1 MHSQEEAETMEIELL
16 VNLFFQNL
24 GGWLESLMQAF
35 TFLGNE
41 LFFLLIMPAL
51 YWSIDPATGF
61 RAGMM
66 LIISGGLNSSLKM
79 LFHSPRPY
87 WIDPQ
92 VKAMASETSFG
103 LPSGHSQNSAAIW
116 GMIAAS
122 LRKKWAWS
130 VALVVIFLVGISR
143 LYLGVHF
150 LRDVLSGWLIGGLI
164 VILYLVLEAPVSR
177 WLSTRPFG
185 IQLMFSFLFSLV
197 LIGIGLLSQTSR
209 NSFSLPQ
216 EWVQNAV
223 AAGAEAPNPYNLE
236 GVITIAGVAFGFTS
250 GYAWWRHKYGV
261 GLLNATPIKRLARYG
276 LGLLGIVALYFGLNL
291 VFPQEP
297 ALMDGIFRFIRY
309 SLIGVWVTAI
319 APWIF
324 KKLHLE

>member
-1 MHSQEEAETMEIELL
+1 MEIELL

-122 LRKKWAWS
+122 FRKKWAWS

-177 WLSTRPFG
+177 WLSTRPCW
-185 IQLMFSFLFSLV
+185 MHTRASWASKSAAARKRTSLV
-197 LIGIGLLSQTSR
+197 ATTGQSASAARRTAAARCSSSPGRPVRTS
-209 NSFSLPQ
+209 S
-216 EWVQNAV
+216 
-223 AAGAEAPNPYNLE
+223 
-236 GVITIAGVAFGFTS
+236 
-250 GYAWWRHKYGV
+250 
-261 GLLNATPIKRLARYG
+261 
-276 LGLLGIVALYFGLNL
+276 
-291 VFPQEP
+291 
-297 ALMDGIFRFIRY
+297 M
-309 SLIGVWVTAI
+309 
-319 APWIF
+319 
-324 KKLHLE
+324 